1 MDKLRPFYFKLEGI
15 FEMGLLS
22 FFKRAFLNIKN
33 NNKQAPINP
42 TLYQDTREKF
52 TKNELYQLE
61 LLTKTGATAP
71 ENKKEEYNKPQEME
85 EPINDFK
92 FNQLMDL
99 IDENIN
105 RKIGKFISN
114 SLTRIINEYGKDYVI
129 KAIEENNDIFNDL
142 EKAIQDS
149 DAQLASASLSL
160 IARFISKYDDFAPV
174 VIEDMLETAYQATY
188 FYNEFYM

>member
-1 MDKLRPFYFKLEGI
+1 MDKLRPFIFKLEVI

-22 FFKRAFLNIKN
+22 FFKRAFFNIKN
-33 NNKQAPINP
+33 KKQAPINP

-52 TKNELYQLE
+52 TKKELQQMEQLI
-61 LLTKTGATAP
+61 KTGATTP
-71 ENKKEEYNKPQEME
+71 EDKKEEYNKPQEMA

-114 SLTRIINEYGKDYVI
+114 SLNRIINEYGKEYVI

-174 VIEDMLETAYQATY
+174 VVDDMLETAYQETY

>member
-1 MDKLRPFYFKLEGI
+1 MS
-15 FEMGLLS
+15 LLS

-33 NNKQAPINP
+33 KNKQMPINP
-42 TLYQDTREKF
+42 TLYQDTRDKF
-52 TKNELYQLE
+52 TKNELHQMEQLI
-61 LLTKTGATAP
+61 KTGTTAN
-71 ENKKEEYNKPQEME
+71 EDEKQEYNKPQEMA

-105 RKIGKFISN
+105 RKTGKFISN
-114 SLTRIINEYGKDYVI
+114 SLNRIINEYGKEYVI

-149 DAQLASASLSL
+149 NAQLASASLSL

-174 VIEDMLETAYQATY
+174 VIDDMLETAYQETY